1 MSYDDNNIKS
11 RNSQIYFNSI
21 HRDKKRKQT
30 NNNHVKFQVR
40 PSKSNN
46 KLDNKLFIQRRKQK
60 QLTIGPLSSTL
71 ESTIS
76 SPKPQIDDDNSS
88 LSSEMF
94 QKITIKS
101 KKLLQPKD
109 DDIKFLFD
117 IFYKNN
123 NKSQKIGRAHV

>member
-46 KLDNKLFIQRRKQK
+46 
-60 QLTIGPLSSTL
+60 
-71 ESTIS
+71 
-76 SPKPQIDDDNSS
+76 
-88 LSSEMF
+88 
-94 QKITIKS
+94 
-101 KKLLQPKD
+101 
-109 DDIKFLFD
+109 
-117 IFYKNN
+117 
-123 NKSQKIGRAHV
+123 